1 MKAEI
6 FCHKLSLFGEDIRVS
21 AAAAADR
28 SAVTRH
34 PLATAARARVGTHSH
49 SLLPSL
55 GRACISAAAAARS
68 SACASSAFS
77 SFARHP
83 PSLPSRPRPPRYL
96 SGPSLPCSSLSLT
109 PSPERSQLYCTLGW
123 VIRREEERDG
133 TTEVGSIVVCGGGGG
148 GSPLSRRGREE
159 GSSSSTG
166 RLEARIGGPDCA
178 QHLHERRGRTKKCRL
193 SG

>member
-1 MKAEI
+1 MKAAI

-34 PLATAARARVGTHSH
+34 PLATAARARVGTRTLILPLLGVLAYR
-49 SLLPSL
+49 LLPLPVPVRAQAVLSPPSPAILPPFPLAPALPDISL
-55 GRACISAAAAARS
+55 DPPCPA
-68 SACASSAFS
+68 
-77 SFARHP
+77 P
-83 PSLPSRPRPPRYL
+83 PSL
-96 SGPSLPCSSLSLT
+96 SLPPLSDLNYIALWVGSLE
-109 PSPERSQLYCTLGW
+109 ERKS
-123 VIRREEERDG
+123 ERDG
-133 TTEVGSIVVCGGGGG
+133 TTEVGSIVVCGGGGR
-148 GSPLSRRGREE
+148 GSPLSRRGGEE

>member
-1 MKAEI
+1 MKAAI

-49 SLLPSL
+49 SPSL

-83 PSLPSRPRPPRYL
+83 PSLLSRPRPPRYL

-109 PSPERSQLYCTLGW
+109 PSLERSQLYCTLGW

-133 TTEVGSIVVCGGGGG
+133 TTEVGSIVVCGGGG

-178 QHLHERRGRTKKCRL
+178 QHLHERRGPN
-193 SG
+193 

>member
-1 MKAEI
+1 MLALTRT
-6 FCHKLSLFGEDIRVS
+6 LSFPLLGVLAYRLLPLPVPVR
-21 AAAAADR
+21 AQ
-28 SAVTRH
+28 AVLSPPSPAILPPF
-34 PLATAARARVGTHSH
+34 PLAPALPDI
-49 SLLPSL
+49 SLD
-55 GRACISAAAAARS
+55 
-68 SACASSAFS
+68 
-77 SFARHP
+77 P
-83 PSLPSRPRPPRYL
+83 PCPAP
-96 SGPSLPCSSLSLT
+96 

-123 VIRREEERDG
+123 VIRREEDG